1 MTTDAVLT
9 IDPSTGFY
17 DFTLDENGDIKTED
31 FFDTSLLYSIFGERR
46 ASPDEMVEASLRR
59 GWIGNSDDF
68 ENGSKI
74 WLLSQSRLTR
84 DVLNR
89 LQDEAEK
96 ALQWLV
102 DDGLIVSI
110 DQVVAT
116 VSKGRVVL
124 DITIRR
130 SRDKVDRKFFVL
142 WENTGRGG

>member
-1 MTTDAVLT
+1 MTTDAVLVV
-9 IDPSTGFY
+9 DPVTQLY
-17 DFTLDENGDIKTED
+17 DFNIDENGDIKTDD

-46 ASPDEMVEASLRR
+46 ASPDEVVEPRFRR
-59 GWIGNSDDF
+59 GWIGNSSDF

-74 WLLSQSRLTR
+74 WLLSQARLTR
-84 DVLNR
+84 DTLNR

-102 DDGLIVSI
+102 DDGLAVSI

-116 VSKGRVVL
+116 VSGGRVLL

-130 SRDKVDRKFFVL
+130 SRDKVDRKFFTL
-142 WENTGRGG
+142 WENTGRAT

>member
-1 MTTDAVLT
+1 MTTDAVLV

-17 DFTLDENGDIKTED
+17 DFNLDVTGDIETED

-46 ASPDEMVEASLRR
+46 ASSDEVVEPQLRR
-59 GWIGNSDDF
+59 GWIGNSEDF

-74 WLLSQSRLTR
+74 WLSSQARLTR
-84 DVLNR
+84 DTLNN

-102 DDGLIVSI
+102 DDGLAVSI

-116 VSKGRVVL
+116 ISKGSVVL
-124 DITIRR
+124 KITIRR

-142 WENTGRGG
+142 WENTGRGR